1 MRTGLL
7 SVLGLSLC
15 SASLVSAQAA
25 NAVDLHTD
33 QRELQRYQWQLQQDR
48 NRLVFD
54 RRHHAPKVQLR
65 EDRAQIRRDKNSI
78 KTLRADIHH
87 DRRLHRR
94 YRTL

>member
-7 SVLGLSLC
+7 SLLCLC
-15 SASLVSAQAA
+15 SASLVSAQAGS
-25 NAVDLHTD
+25 AVDLHTD

-54 RRHHAPKVQLR
+54 RRHHASKAQIH
-65 EDRAQIRRDKNSI
+65 EDQVQIRRDKNAI

-87 DRRLHRR
+87 DRHLRRR